1 MSTVTESTVTLQNP
15 PTRSCAAHTA
25 LETLLTRSAN
35 STRVICVMF
44 SLRTSD
50 ATVAK
55 AMGASGVAVVVVGGV
70 DAVEFGTVAGTDVD
84 FGAVEPMVAGIVV
97 DFRVTVDVDFGTV
110 EPMVAGI
117 VVDFRVTVDFGS
129 GGVVVDADLVVVG
142 TTKAVVTLGTDGEP
156 TAHATVP
163 QDESP
168 LKQNPTGGCAH
179 ATHSP
184 VPDTH
189 PA

>member
-1 MSTVTESTVTLQNP
+1 
-15 PTRSCAAHTA
+15 
-25 LETLLTRSAN
+25 LLTRSAN

-84 FGAVEPMVAGIVV
+84 FGAVEL
-97 DFRVTVDVDFGTV
+97 
-110 EPMVAGI
+110 MVAGI

-129 GGVVVDADLVVVG
+129 EGVVVVDADFVVVVG
-142 TTKAVVTLGTDGEP
+142 TTKAVVTFGTDGEL